1 MVDVVDE
8 DEFGRAP
15 AKCVRDHVQQY
26 AIGAAFQGRKPEE
39 AGKLAHQGLRRALRG
54 DCDVDDGKV
63 SFRRSWVARVAA
75 AELVLFPDLH
85 EGCRFA
91 LPGRA
96 GENHAKLPYLAVLV
110 RHDPL
115 PRRALHSVV
124 LRRLHERACLRVAR
138 PGVVLDGA
146 VTERQLA

>member
-39 AGKLAHQGLRRALRG
+39 AGKLAHQGLRRTLRG
-54 DCDVDDGKV
+54 DRDVDDGKV

-75 AELVLFPDLH
+75 AELVRGDAQQRSTPADRVL
-85 EGCRFA
+85 
-91 LPGRA
+91 
-96 GENHAKLPYLAVLV
+96 VLV